1 MVLVDIHAHLL
12 PGIDDGSPDMATS
25 LQLAKAAA
33 ADGITHAL
41 MTPHHLNGR
50 YANHK
55 EDVIRLTN
63 EFQEQLKQAEI
74 DLTVFP
80 SQEVRLNSEIPSA
93 LDADDILFCD
103 EEGTYM
109 LLEMPSE
116 DVPLY
121 AKEMTYQ
128 LLSRGIT
135 PIIVH
140 PERNN
145 RILKEPELLQE
156 FLEQGCLTQVTAS
169 SYVGVFGKKIE
180 DLSDRLIAA
189 GQVATFASDAHSL
202 AKRESKMTE
211 AYDKLT
217 KQVGEEVATTF
228 KQNAQDIINGE
239 NISLDWKPL
248 RKKKRFWIF

>member
-12 PGIDDGSPDMATS
+12 PGIDDGSPDMETS
-25 LQLAKAAA
+25 LQLARDAVR
-33 ADGITHAL
+33 DGITHAL

-50 YANHK
+50 YNNHK
-55 EDVIRLTN
+55 EDVIKLT
-63 EFQEQLKQAEI
+63 EQFQEQLNQAGI
-74 DLTVFP
+74 NLTVFP
-80 SQEVRLNSEIPSA
+80 SQEVRLNSEIPVA
-93 LDADDILFCD
+93 LDHDDILFCD
-103 EEGTYM
+103 EDGTYM

-121 AKEMTYQ
+121 AKDMIFQ

-140 PERNN
+140 PERNS
-145 RILKEPELLQE
+145 RILKEPTLLQE

-180 DLSDRLIAA
+180 DLSERLIAA

-211 AYDKLT
+211 AYAKLV
-217 KQVGEEVATTF
+217 KQSGET
-228 KQNAQDIINGE
+228 
-239 NISLDWKPL
+239 
-248 RKKKRFWIF
+248 

>member
-12 PGIDDGSPDMATS
+12 PGIDDGSPDMETS
-25 LQLAKAAA
+25 LQLARDAVR
-33 ADGITHAL
+33 DGITHAL

-50 YANHK
+50 YNNHK
-55 EDVIRLTN
+55 EDVIKLT
-63 EFQEQLKQAEI
+63 EQFQEQLNQAGI
-74 DLTVFP
+74 NLTVFP
-80 SQEVRLNSEIPSA
+80 SQEVRLNSEIPVA
-93 LDADDILFCD
+93 LDHDDILFCD
-103 EEGTYM
+103 EDGSYM

-121 AKEMTYQ
+121 AKDMIFQ

-140 PERNN
+140 PERNS
-145 RILKEPELLQE
+145 RILKEPTLLQE

-180 DLSDRLIAA
+180 DLSERLIAA

-211 AYDKLT
+211 AYAKLA
-217 KQVGEEVATTF
+217 KQSGENVATTF

-239 NISLDWKPL
+239 NVSLDWQPF

>member
-12 PGIDDGSPDMATS
+12 PGIDDGSPDMETS
-25 LQLAKAAA
+25 LQLAKAAVE
-33 ADGITHAL
+33 DGITHAL

-50 YANHK
+50 YSNHK
-55 EDVIRLTN
+55 KDVIKLT
-63 EFQEQLKQAEI
+63 EQFQAQLKQEKI
-74 DLTVFP
+74 DLTIFP
-80 SQEVRLNSEIPSA
+80 SQEVRLSSEIPAA
-93 LDADDILFCD
+93 LDNDDILFCD
-103 EEGTYM
+103 EDGTYM

-128 LLSRGIT
+128 LLARGIT

-140 PERNN
+140 PERNS
-145 RILKEPELLQE
+145 RILKEPELLQK

-169 SYVGVFGKKIE
+169 SYVGVFGNKIA
-180 DLSDRLIAA
+180 DLSERLIAA

-211 AYDKLT
+211 AYGKLS
-217 KQVGEEVATTF
+217 KEVGSDIAATF

-239 NISLDWKPL
+239 NVSLDWQPL
-248 RKKKRFWIF
+248 RRKKRFWIF

>member
-12 PGIDDGSPDMATS
+12 PGIDDGSPDMETS
-25 LQLAKAAA
+25 LQLAKAAVE
-33 ADGITHAL
+33 DGITHAL

-50 YANHK
+50 YSNHK
-55 EDVIRLTN
+55 KDVIKLT
-63 EFQEQLKQAEI
+63 EQFQEQLKQEKI
-74 DLTVFP
+74 DLTIFP
-80 SQEVRLNSEIPSA
+80 SQEVRLSSEIPAA
-93 LDADDILFCD
+93 LDSDDILFCD
-103 EEGTYM
+103 EDGTYM

-128 LLSRGIT
+128 LLARGIT

-140 PERNN
+140 PERNS
-145 RILKEPELLQE
+145 RILKEPELLQK

-169 SYVGVFGKKIE
+169 SYVGVFGNKIA
-180 DLSDRLIAA
+180 DLSERLIAA

-211 AYDKLT
+211 AYDKLS
-217 KQVGEEVATTF
+217 KEAGSDVVAIF

-239 NISLDWKPL
+239 NVSLDWQPL
-248 RKKKRFWIF
+248 RRKKKFWIF